1 MIKDVPIKLG
11 GTKQAKRQYESIRA
25 DVEAT
30 FTVPQENAL
39 NLEHT
44 METFQF
50 ELRRL
55 KIMFKDAMIA
65 ATHEIDGV
73 PPAPPKP
80 PKKEKKKEEISFHKK
95 KEDIDEDKLFELLK
109 DIVRQDYL
117 NMKESDDGSR

>member
-1 MIKDVPIKLG
+1 MIKDVTIKLG

-30 FTVPQENAL
+30 FTIPPDNAV
-39 NLEHT
+39 NLEHA

-65 ATHEIDGV
+65 ATHEIDGK
-73 PPAPPKP
+73 PPAPPKS
-80 PKKEKKKEEISFHKK
+80 PKKEEKKEEISFRKK
-95 KEDIDEDKLFELLK
+95 KEDIDEDKLFESLK
-109 DIVRQDYL
+109 DIVRRDYL
-117 NMKESDDGSR
+117 NMKESDK

>member
-1 MIKDVPIKLG
+1 MIKDVTIKLG
-11 GTKQAKRQYESIRA
+11 GTKQATRQYESIRA

-30 FTVPQENAL
+30 FTIPPDNAV
-39 NLEHT
+39 NLEHA

-80 PKKEKKKEEISFHKK
+80 PKKEEKKEEVSFRKK
-95 KEDIDEDKLFELLK
+95 KEDVDEDKLFESLK
-109 DIVRQDYL
+109 DIVRRDYL
-117 NMKESDDGSR
+117 NLMESDK

>member
-1 MIKDVPIKLG
+1 MIKDVTIKLG

-25 DVEAT
+25 DVETT
-30 FTVPQENAL
+30 FTIPPDNAV
-39 NLEHT
+39 NLEHA

-80 PKKEKKKEEISFHKK
+80 PKKEEK
-95 KEDIDEDKLFELLK
+95 KEDVDEDKLFESLK

-117 NMKESDDGSR
+117 NMKESDK

>member
-1 MIKDVPIKLG
+1 MIKDVTIKLG

-30 FTVPQENAL
+30 FTIPPDNAV
-39 NLEHT
+39 NLEHA

-65 ATHEIDGV
+65 ATHEIDGK
-73 PPAPPKP
+73 PPAPPKS
-80 PKKEKKKEEISFHKK
+80 PKKEEKKEEISFRKK
-95 KEDIDEDKLFELLK
+95 KEDVDADKLFESLK
-109 DIVRQDYL
+109 DIVRRDYL
-117 NMKESDDGSR
+117 NMKESDN

>member
-1 MIKDVPIKLG
+1 MIKDVTIKLG

-25 DVEAT
+25 DVETT
-30 FTVPQENAL
+30 FTIPPDNAL
-39 NLEHT
+39 NLEHA

-65 ATHEIDGV
+65 ATHEIDGK

-80 PKKEKKKEEISFHKK
+80 PKKGKK
-95 KEDIDEDKLFELLK
+95 KEDISFRKKKEDVDEDKLFESLK
-109 DIVRQDYL
+109 DIVRRDYL
-117 NMKESDDGSR
+117 NMKESDK